1 MPKPTLVGRAPRR
14 GGRPRSPES
23 ASVLEGEIT
32 ELCRDVAVEVKRMQR
47 LQVQTNELRLTIR
60 KWVGHSEP
68 HLYAYDDVKA

>member
-1 MPKPTLVGRAPRR
+1 L
-14 GGRPRSPES
+14 
-23 ASVLEGEIT
+23 ASVVEGEIT

-60 KWVGHSEP
+60 KWAGHSEP